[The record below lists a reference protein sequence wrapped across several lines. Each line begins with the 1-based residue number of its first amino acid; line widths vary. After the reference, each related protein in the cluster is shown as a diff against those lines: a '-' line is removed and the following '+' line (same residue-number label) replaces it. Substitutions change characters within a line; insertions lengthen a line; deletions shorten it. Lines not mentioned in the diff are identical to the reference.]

1 MNFEQRCDI
10 PVAPEKLWR
19 FLMDVP
25 EMATCVP
32 GVENVTAD
40 GTDTYRGILKVKLGP
55 IGLTL
60 NGTMTIQERDEA
72 NYRATGRAEGNDRR
86 IGGGTRVNATMS
98 LIEKAPNLTEMVVQ
112 AEVRF
117 LGKLGEFG
125 EPLIRK
131 QADATVAA
139 FARNVAA
146 RFEAPKTEAQEI
158 AAPPSE
164 MSPAVGPERSI
175 PRPAPPAR
183 NVSPWIGAGI
193 GLIVAIVLIALLP
206 IPLWSSGRSKATA
219 AAILAVVGAIIA
231 RLIFQ
236 PVPERNA

>member
-1 MNFEQRCDI
+1 MNFEQRCEI
-10 PVAPEKLWR
+10 PVAPERLWR

-40 GTDTYRGILKVKLGP
+40 GADTYRGVLKVKLGP
-55 IGLTL
+55 INLAL

-72 NYRATGRAEGNDRR
+72 NYRAIGRAEGNDRR

-146 RFEAPKTEAQEI
+146 RFEATKTETRKI
-158 AAPPSE
+158 AAPP
-164 MSPAVGPERSI
+164 PAVAPKPSA
-175 PRPAPPAR
+175 PRPALPAR
-183 NVSPWIGAGI
+183 NVSSWIGAGI

-206 IPLWSSGRSKATA
+206 IPLWSSGWSKATA

-236 PVPERNA
+236 SAPERNA